1 MKIYLLLFL
10 LLAGCS
16 RPAGTERAVKF
27 YQSPMHPWI
36 TSDRP
41 GQCTIC
47 GMDLVPVYEGEDG
60 VATDPGTITLMP
72 STTQI
77 LGVATAPVASGPLER
92 TIRVSGMIED
102 DDTKHTVVSAFFAG
116 RIDRVFVDH
125 VGERVVPEQPLAQI
139 YSPELLYVVREF
151 QAASRRGSDDPQASV
166 ARQRL
171 VQFGLTPVQV
181 QQLAEGSRSD
191 YGLSL
196 RSPLAGIVLK
206 RDVYAG
212 KYVQAGDVLFEISNF
227 DVMWFHANVYD
238 QDLPWIRIGAKAK
251 VTTPSLPGREYEGT
265 VTLIDPSFDPA
276 TRTTRVRIEVPNPTV
291 ESPSGLSH
299 ELRHLAYA
307 EATIGSSL
315 PDALLAPRTA
325 VLDTGARAV
334 AYVDRGGGVYEK
346 RDVRVGRRGDTK
358 VEILSGLAA
367 GEKVVTQGNMMI
379 DAEAQMAQ
387 PESLGVSS
395 ISGQTK
401 TTEVPEAMMKQWTL
415 LSEAAAALAADDVAA
430 FNKTGAVP
438 TASTSLAEARKAFYD
453 LVQSAVEE
461 ARHHPGHVKIYECP
475 MSSNAFPGAPQ
486 KARWIQLAG
495 PLRNPWFGAQMLD
508 CGSEVVAP

>member
-1 MKIYLLLFL
+1 MKNYLLLFL
-10 LLAGCS
+10 LLAACS
-16 RPAGTERAVKF
+16 RPAGTERTVKF

-47 GMDLVPVYEGEDG
+47 GMDLVPVYEGEEG

-77 LGVATAPVASGPLER
+77 LGVATEPVASGPLER

-125 VGERVVPEQPLAQI
+125 VGERIAPEQPLALI

-151 QAASRRGSDDPQASV
+151 QTASRRGKDDPQAAV

-171 VQFGLTPVQV
+171 VQFGLTAAQV
-181 QQLAEGSRSD
+181 QQLSDGSRTD

-196 RSPLAGIVLK
+196 RSPVAGVLVK

-212 KYVQAGDVLFEISNF
+212 KYVQAGDTLFEIANF
-227 DVMWFHANVYD
+227 DIMWFHANVYD
-238 QDLPWIRIGAKAK
+238 QDLPWIHIGAKAK

-265 VTLIDPSFDPA
+265 VTLIDPSFDPV
-276 TRTTRVRIEVPNPTV
+276 TRTTRVRIEVPNPTTD
-291 ESPSGLSH
+291 SPSGLTH
-299 ELRHLAYA
+299 ELPHLAYA
-307 EATIGSSL
+307 EAMITSSA
-315 PDALLAPRTA
+315 PEVLLAPRTA
-325 VLDTGARAV
+325 VLDTGTRAV
-334 AYVDRGGGVYEK
+334 AYVDRGGGTYEK
-346 RDVRVGRRGDTK
+346 RNVRVGRRGDTK
-358 VEILSGLAA
+358 VEVLGGLAA

-387 PESLGVSS
+387 PESLGVV
-395 ISGQTK
+395 SGSDKTK
-401 TTEVPEAMMKQWTL
+401 EVEGSEARLKQWAL
-415 LSEAAAALAADDVAA
+415 LSDAAAALASDDLAA

-438 TASTSLAEARKAFYD
+438 TAPMSLAEARKAFYD
-453 LVQSAVEE
+453 LVQPAVEE
-461 ARHHPGHVKIYECP
+461 ALRHPGHVKIYECP
-475 MSSNAFPGAPQ
+475 MASTSFAGAPQ
-486 KARWIQLAG
+486 KARWIQLTG
-495 PLRNPWFGAQMLD
+495 PLRNPWLGAQMLD
-508 CGSEVVAP
+508 CGSEVAP